1 EELADRFRDSGIG
14 SPTAVAKRLAPL
26 SGEELPDARRR
37 LLSATGNDAPLVD
50 RLLLY
55 YRLLRSDLA
64 GLPTVFRKGTLY
76 VTESPLRRFTGTHYT
91 PRFLAEQV
99 VEGALEPLVYS
110 PGPLQ
115 TAGTKL
121 WKLRSSSEI
130 LGLKI
135 ADIAMGSAA
144 FLVAA
149 ARYLAGKLIEAW
161 AQEGDERAQPS
172 VTDAAAANVAI
183 DAETDPVVIEARRLV
198 IEHCL
203 YGADINPM
211 AVEMAKLSLWLVSM
225 DPSKPFT
232 FVDDKLAV

>member
-1 EELADRFRDSGIG
+1 M
-14 SPTAVAKRLAPL
+14 
-26 SGEELPDARRR
+26 
-37 LLSATGNDAPLVD
+37 
-50 RLLLY
+50 
-55 YRLLRSDLA
+55 
-64 GLPTVFRKGTLY
+64 FRKGTLY

-115 TAGTKL
+115 TAETKQ
-121 WKLRSSSEI
+121 WKLRSSSDI

-149 ARYLAGKLIEAW
+149 ARYLGARLIEAW
-161 AQEGDERAQPS
+161 SAEGDERALQQ
-172 VTDAAAANVAI
+172 VANTLEAEGII
-183 DAETDPVVIEARRLV
+183 DTETDPVVIEARRLI

-225 DPSKPFT
+225 DPAKPFT
-232 FVDDKLAV
+232 FVDDKLGVRRLPARHHRP